1 MNIESEVNNVDSRT
15 KILSICSGYG
25 GIELGLDTA
34 LVGEAHTVCY
44 VENEIGVA
52 SILASRMEDGTLDP
66 APVWSDL
73 RTFDA
78 KPWRGKVDILSG
90 GFPCQPHSVA
100 GRKKGKDDSREL
112 SGEVYRIAE
121 ELGYPTLFL
130 ENVPGIMR
138 FYYDN
143 IRPSL
148 QEMGY
153 TVKEG
158 LFTANE
164 TGAPHRRQRLFI
176 LAYMPGSGI
185 GDIAREA
192 RRKLADS
199 EDIGHRGRH
208 TDQCAAG
215 GRIVQSDECTGSPMG
230 SEAEGCN
237 SELADSEC
245 EELQGQSGDSENEER
260 TLHPSVGHNKDGV
273 RSTVRRSSEQLADS
287 KHDGLTASKVREGQS
302 GTIHDRCEEGTDNT
316 RQPTGVHPPRNAPEE
331 LADSNSERLQGR
343 DKCGDSARERT
354 AWSGSPELVGLPLY
368 PPGPTDDEGW
378 SYLLDIM
385 PEAIP
390 AFCNVLDGTPKGVA
404 RRLQAGGNGVVP
416 LMAAYGFL
424 YLTRDA

>member
-1 MNIESEVNNVDSRT
+1 VDTRT

-138 FYYDN
+138 FYYEN

-164 TGAPHRRQRLFI
+164 TGAPHCRQRLFI

-208 TDQCAAG
+208 TDQRAAG

-237 SELADSEC
+237 SELADS
-245 EELQGQSGDSENEER
+245 
-260 TLHPSVGHNKDGV
+260 
-273 RSTVRRSSEQLADS
+273 
-287 KHDGLTASKVREGQS
+287 
-302 GTIHDRCEEGTDNT
+302 
-316 RQPTGVHPPRNAPEE
+316 
-331 LADSNSERLQGR
+331 NSERLQGR

-354 AWSGSPELVGLPLY
+354 PWSGSPELVGLPLY

-385 PEAIP
+385 PEAQP

-404 RRLQAGGNGVVP
+404 RRLQAAGNGVVP

>member
-1 MNIESEVNNVDSRT
+1 MDTRT

-164 TGAPHRRQRLFI
+164 TGAPHCRQRLFI

-208 TDQCAAG
+208 TDQRAAG

-237 SELADSEC
+237 SE
-245 EELQGQSGDSENEER
+245 
-260 TLHPSVGHNKDGV
+260 
-273 RSTVRRSSEQLADS
+273 LADS

-343 DKCGDSARERT
+343 DKCRDSARERT
-354 AWSGSPELVGLPLY
+354 PWSGSPELVGLPLY

-385 PEAIP
+385 PEAQP

-404 RRLQAGGNGVVP
+404 RRLQAAGNGVVP

>member
-1 MNIESEVNNVDSRT
+1 MVRKQTIVTIVRSSRMNIESEVNNVDTRT

-34 LVGEAHTVCY
+34 LVGEARTVCY

-52 SILASRMEDGTLDP
+52 SILASHMEDGTLDP

-73 RTFDA
+73 RTFNA

-158 LFTANE
+158 LFAANE

-185 GDIAREA
+185 GDIARKA

-199 EDIGHRGRH
+199 DKYGESRTKRTSRVGEYSQELAHANH
-208 TDQCAAG
+208 TGDSTCG
-215 GRIVQSDECTGSPMG
+215 GRTYGHGTQENEGRDRQPQPEPTGQG
-230 SEAEGCN
+230 SE
-237 SELADSEC
+237 
-245 EELQGQSGDSENEER
+245 
-260 TLHPSVGHNKDGV
+260 
-273 RSTVRRSSEQLADS
+273 LADS

-331 LADSNSERLQGR
+331 LADSECLRTQVPTEREYSTEQWAEHN
-343 DKCGDSARERT
+343 CE
-354 AWSGSPELVGLPLY
+354 EVFYPLY
-368 PPGPTDDEGW
+368 PPGPTDHEGW

-390 AFCNVLDGTPKGVA
+390 AFCNVLNGPAKGVA
-404 RRLQAGGNGVVP
+404 RRLQAAGNGVVP
-416 LMAAYGFL
+416 LVAAYGFH

>member
-1 MNIESEVNNVDSRT
+1 MDTRT

-199 EDIGHRGRH
+199 E
-208 TDQCAAG
+208 
-215 GRIVQSDECTGSPMG
+215 
-230 SEAEGCN
+230 
-237 SELADSEC
+237 C

-385 PEAIP
+385 PEAKP
-390 AFCNVLDGTPKGVA
+390 AFCNLSHGPAKGVA
-404 RRLQAGGNGVVP
+404 RRLQAAGNGVVP